1 MLEDENMIFLAT
13 DLRPPRK
20 ISNSFIYFSN
30 PAEKAKT
37 EKILLTLS
45 SGTPAKLSNR
55 QLLAAKLRRTRA
67 RALGKTD

>member
-30 PAEKAKT
+30 SAEKAKT
-37 EKILLTLS
+37 EKNLAYFVQWDS
-45 SGTPAKLSNR
+45 SKVE
-55 QLLAAKLRRTRA
+55 
-67 RALGKTD
+67 